1 MVKLVEVVRAR
12 VSMEVRKGR
21 SDSHSHP
28 GECRQR
34 DKSEWEN
41 KLSEQWA
48 LTNWRRQM
56 EGHVRLGKETE

>member
-21 SDSHSHP
+21 SDSHSCP

-34 DKSEWEN
+34 GKSEWEN
-41 KLSEQWA
+41 KLSEQMGTHQLERA
-48 LTNWRRQM
+48 DGGTR
-56 EGHVRLGKETE
+56 